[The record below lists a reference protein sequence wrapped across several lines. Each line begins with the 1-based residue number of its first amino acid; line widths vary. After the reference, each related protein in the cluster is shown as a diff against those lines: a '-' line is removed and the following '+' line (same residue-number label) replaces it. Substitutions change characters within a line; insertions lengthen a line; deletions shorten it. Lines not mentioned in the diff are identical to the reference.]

1 MCAQTIDGEEVTVK
15 TYASGKLFAVRYVP
29 EQRRADGKL
38 TRPPAVFAIHYD
50 PELDQLETQRISW
63 GTATALAP
71 ADIGAIGEAI
81 TTDRRLEAD
90 PPTKPGG
97 ITWIGR

>member
-1 MCAQTIDGEEVTVK
+1 MSTFVIDGQEVTVK
-15 TYASGKLFAVRYVP
+15 TYASGRLFAVRYVP

-71 ADIGAIGEAI
+71 ADLQAIAEAI
-81 TTDRRLEAD
+81 TTDRRLEAEQ
-90 PPTKPGG
+90 PRPGS
-97 ITWIGR
+97 ITWIDR